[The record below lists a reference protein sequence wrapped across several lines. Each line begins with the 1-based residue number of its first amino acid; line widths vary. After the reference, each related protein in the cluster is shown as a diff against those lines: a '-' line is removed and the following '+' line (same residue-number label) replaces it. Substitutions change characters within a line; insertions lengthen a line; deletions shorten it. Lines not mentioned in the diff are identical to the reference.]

1 MFSGALTGQSKTHF
15 GTRNSKMK
23 NKIGLITGF
32 VASLQDYYFCLPDN
46 VKHNPHTSHGQHE
59 HPLHHVVG
67 RPGHEHKQIFGRKSE
82 KTEE

>member
-32 VASLQDYYFCLPDN
+32 VSSLQDYYFCLPDN

-59 HPLHHVVG
+59 HPLHHVVSG
-67 RPGHEHKQIFGRKSE
+67 PGHQHKLIVGRNLK
-82 KTEE
+82 K